1 MPPKKGKAANKK
13 NGGKSGGSGG
23 RPRNRF
29 FNASETPG
37 KCLRACL
44 PLTLLLAAELHSEME
59 VDDAPPAALETPG
72 EPAFF
77 SARCRLH
84 RDLSLLFCRRFRGLL
99 CLRSRTSRCSRSQ
112 PGALLRDA
120 RECCCLVLSCV
131 FRVSMLDGS
140 LCFELCLQP
149 VVCAAA
155 HDLTL
160 VG

>member
-1 MPPKKGKAANKK
+1 MDTMPPPKKGKAAKRK

-72 EPAFF
+72 EPAFSSAPCRF
-77 SARCRLH
+77 SC
-84 RDLSLLFCRRFRGLL
+84 DLSLLFCRRFRGL
-99 CLRSRTSRCSRSQ
+99 
-112 PGALLRDA
+112 
-120 RECCCLVLSCV
+120 
-131 FRVSMLDGS
+131 
-140 LCFELCLQP
+140 
-149 VVCAAA
+149 
-155 HDLTL
+155 
-160 VG
+160 